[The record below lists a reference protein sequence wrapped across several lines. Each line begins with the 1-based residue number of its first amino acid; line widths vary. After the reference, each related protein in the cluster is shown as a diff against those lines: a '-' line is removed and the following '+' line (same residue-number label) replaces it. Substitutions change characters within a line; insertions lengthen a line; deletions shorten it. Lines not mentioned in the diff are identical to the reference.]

1 MNTHAHS
8 VIDILH
14 LRIRLEQSSLR
25 PKHILIIPYSWAR
38 LCIFRIQ
45 FVHLRSRLVYQRKH
59 YIERYSVL
67 LQNFLAQGIAMIHE
81 IAGKDGR
88 EMQVL
93 AVFTRQMIHPTAHL
107 MRHITD
113 LLQGMLIIRLDKTR
127 YLREIHL
134 TLLGESLHRIKHTI
148 M

>member
-1 MNTHAHS
+1 M
-8 VIDILH
+8 
-14 LRIRLEQSSLR
+14 
-25 PKHILIIPYSWAR
+25 
-38 LCIFRIQ
+38 
-45 FVHLRSRLVYQRKH
+45 
-59 YIERYSVL
+59 L
-67 LQNFLAQGIAMIHE
+67 LQDFLAQGIAMIHE

-113 LLQGMLIIRLDKTR
+113 QLQGVFIICLDKTR

-148 M
+148 MQSHSLENIHRDRACRMQKNLGLLSFAENRNQLYNSTILHRNDVQICI